1 MNQAIQFIDRLEFR
15 EPSHQLVFFAQVT
28 GMLVVCIIDLRKL
41 GLQDES
47 HATQHFDK
55 YRFDYEECAE
65 QLIENESYNSAG
77 QIEVNLVDLC

>member
-28 GMLVVCIIDLRKL
+28 GMLVECIIDLRKL

-47 HATQHFDK
+47 HE
-55 YRFDYEECAE
+55 RSI
-65 QLIENESYNSAG
+65 LINTDLITKNVPS
-77 QIEVNLVDLC
+77 NL

>member
-1 MNQAIQFIDRLEFR
+1 MQVLENERF
-15 EPSHQLVFFAQVT
+15 
-28 GMLVVCIIDLRKL
+28 
-41 GLQDES
+41 QDES

-65 QLIENESYNSAG
+65 QLIEDESYNSAG